1 MDYTLKIHRSL
12 PLMPLLVLDNIS
24 MPFDVNTGKNNY
36 AGIYSFIK
44 QFAEENG
51 IQIILTSNIP
61 ASEVGEQNQIDLS
74 DGLNPIYAE

>member
-1 MDYTLKIHRSL
+1 M
-12 PLMPLLVLDNIS
+12 
-24 MPFDVNTGKNNY
+24 NTGKNNY

-51 IQIILTSNIP
+51 IQIILASNIP
-61 ASEVGEQNQIDLS
+61 ASEVGEQNSIDLS